1 VPAPYSIYEGIRKL
15 PPGHAMRVTRTG
27 ATTWRYW
34 DPVAFAME
42 PRLRIT
48 EQEAVTELERLLRDA
63 VRGQMIADVPLGAFL
78 SGGIDSTAVVSLMA
92 ELSTTRVRTFTIGF
106 HVPGFDES
114 VHAGIVAKHLGTD
127 HTAEYLTERNALDI
141 IPRVPAMYGEPFADP
156 SALPTHLLSV
166 TARRHV
172 TVSLSG
178 DGGDEALG
186 GYTRYD
192 HLDLGYRF
200 SRLAGPFGGIL
211 KPVIARVPGKIG
223 RGAALLALPASEM
236 YRRLVRLFD
245 PGDVEAL
252 TKRMPVLEE
261 FDRAW
266 SFATQGSNRQRA
278 MLADLLTYLPEA
290 ILVKVDRA
298 AMATSL
304 ETRAPLLD
312 HRVLEFSLR
321 LPPAL
326 VRGKRLL
333 KELVYRRVP
342 RAMVD
347 RPKQGFGVPLA
358 RWFRGELRS
367 LLFDELTRERM
378 HAVGVQDYRVV
389 QRMMDEHMSGA
400 AGHGPRLWA
409 LLVLALW
416 YDSRSKRRS
425 VVSPDL
431 SRIPTRAVS

>member
-1 VPAPYSIYEGIRKL
+1 
-15 PPGHAMRVTRTG
+15 
-27 ATTWRYW
+27 
-34 DPVAFAME
+34 
-42 PRLRIT
+42 
-48 EQEAVTELERLLRDA
+48 
-63 VRGQMIADVPLGAFL
+63 
-78 SGGIDSTAVVSLMA
+78 MA
-92 ELSTTRVRTFTIGF
+92 ELSTSRVRTFTIGF
-106 HVPGFDES
+106 HVTDFDES
-114 VHAGIVAKHLGTD
+114 VHADAVAKHLGTD
-127 HTAEYLTERNALDI
+127 HTAEYLTEQNALDI
-141 IPRVPAMYGEPFADP
+141 IPLVPAMYGEPFADP

-166 TARRHV
+166 MARQHV

-200 SRLAGPFGGIL
+200 SRLAGPFGGLI
-211 KPVIARVPGKIG
+211 KPAMARLPGKLG
-223 RGAALLALPASEM
+223 RGAALLAIPDREI

-245 PGDVEAL
+245 ADDVLAL
-252 TKRMPVLEE
+252 TRRAPVLEE

-266 SFATQGSNRQRA
+266 AAAPERSVRQRA

-304 ETRAPLLD
+304 ETRAPILD
-312 HRVLEFSLR
+312 HRVLEFALR

-333 KELVYRRVP
+333 KQLVYRRVP
-342 RAMVD
+342 RALVD

-367 LLFDELTRERM
+367 LLVDQLTRDRLQ
-378 HAVGVQDYRVV
+378 AVGIEDFSVV
-389 QRMMDEHMSGA
+389 QRMIDQHLSGTVP
-400 AGHGPRLWA
+400 HGPRLWA
-409 LLVLALW
+409 LLVLSLW
-416 YDSRSKRRS
+416 HDSRIDRRPARGAERLRRS
-425 VVSPDL
+425 SRPTHVVP
-431 SRIPTRAVS
+431 